1 MINNIINT
9 LSIAMGINIE
19 NQKEFIINGV
29 IESIRNTVENES
41 DYKEKVKLAA
51 QKGKKM
57 DSYRDFFNTS
67 LLYYTFGLYLIALQT
82 SIPSIRTR
90 KTHPGCIRSFTGY
103 PFEGQGDFSSLLYL
117 ACIVFDIR
125 ESGEPWNIL
134 KKTNI
139 EKIQNRIK
147 AGIDGYLI
155 DLPEVERKF
164 SEKTQYL
171 LTNPATEIPEEHDIA
186 QWSDFLPPIVPFKI
200 THLTNISQ
208 QFKNSLIADLKSGS
222 ENQRE
227 KILVIESKIIK
238 FSLAIQ
244 EIIREIVKR
253 HKAILY
259 TSNNEP
265 YLENSCCDDKENKPT
280 IDYFINI
287 DKNILEFNN
296 IVLNLSNILD
306 DIRGHTEPSLFYSNI
321 NTKNIYPSLS
331 NIFDEKT
338 IYLAFIFYCKFKSL
352 IPISE
357 NLLAICTSKPES
369 IINSNDSIERLIQKL
384 KEDGRNYTNEQFLR
398 LIQLVSR
405 ENIINITIDKPII
418 SYISKLSLIL
428 NELDEISHENNKNEI
443 LDKKFRELIKKAI
456 DTFDIASETT
466 TNEVIDLN
474 NFLIKTNEE
483 MSEELINFVYNNSS
497 SNINNKYFKKFK
509 DTINELSIWSFD
521 NSNRNEDI
529 KISNDNMYTVTNFY
543 KMFIENF
550 TIVFPNI
557 ILNKVNYNNTHI
569 PSYYGFSK
577 NHSNKL
583 KKYIEEYFEKLKPF
597 YGIPTLL
604 NVLNKIQNNTKNL
617 LKFSKNTPCFSS
629 IKIGDKVFKGI
640 IDERVSRFLFKYYLL
655 RILINYIELSED
667 SDMIVRE
674 IKEKTEITDI
684 YSVDYIDETE
694 TIIDLDIT
702 SRNKTD
708 TRILTGNKKE
718 LKQKVCELLVEF
730 INIFRNEKEIIDTSY
745 EDIQD
750 KVFKLREREKDMVTD
765 RLKSMTDEDRDVDT
779 ILKIT
784 KQGEYSKGLQKGLTI
799 YDKDFYEEEQYL
811 RDEMEK
817 AERKIRGKNKDISDE
832 NIDMLI
838 DDYLEQKTI
847 DAEIDKDAY
856 DMEYLNETFY
866 DGNFDGIEAP
876 EEEYEDYTD
885 FD

>member
-1 MINNIINT
+1 M
-9 LSIAMGINIE
+9 
-19 NQKEFIINGV
+19 
-29 IESIRNTVENES
+29 
-41 DYKEKVKLAA
+41 
-51 QKGKKM
+51 
-57 DSYRDFFNTS
+57 
-67 LLYYTFGLYLIALQT
+67 
-82 SIPSIRTR
+82 
-90 KTHPGCIRSFTGY
+90 
-103 PFEGQGDFSSLLYL
+103 
-117 ACIVFDIR
+117 
-125 ESGEPWNIL
+125 
-134 KKTNI
+134 
-139 EKIQNRIK
+139 
-147 AGIDGYLI
+147 
-155 DLPEVERKF
+155 
-164 SEKTQYL
+164 SEK
-171 LTNPATEIPEEHDIA
+171 
-186 QWSDFLPPIVPFKI
+186 
-200 THLTNISQ
+200 
-208 QFKNSLIADLKSGS
+208 
-222 ENQRE
+222 
-227 KILVIESKIIK
+227 
-238 FSLAIQ
+238 
-244 EIIREIVKR
+244 
-253 HKAILY
+253 
-259 TSNNEP
+259 
-265 YLENSCCDDKENKPT
+265 
-280 IDYFINI
+280 
-287 DKNILEFNN
+287 
-296 IVLNLSNILD
+296 
-306 DIRGHTEPSLFYSNI
+306 
-321 NTKNIYPSLS
+321 
-331 NIFDEKT
+331 
-338 IYLAFIFYCKFKSL
+338 
-352 IPISE
+352 
-357 NLLAICTSKPES
+357 
-369 IINSNDSIERLIQKL
+369 
-384 KEDGRNYTNEQFLR
+384 
-398 LIQLVSR
+398 
-405 ENIINITIDKPII
+405 
-418 SYISKLSLIL
+418 
-428 NELDEISHENNKNEI
+428 
-443 LDKKFRELIKKAI
+443 
-456 DTFDIASETT
+456 
-466 TNEVIDLN
+466 
-474 NFLIKTNEE
+474 
-483 MSEELINFVYNNSS
+483 LINFVYNNSS
-497 SNINNKYFKKFK
+497 SNINNKYLKKFK
-509 DTINELSIWSFD
+509 DTIDKLSIWSFD